1 MAEFQ
6 RFLFLKSDNSAHV
19 CAKTHFSAIREQKGG
34 LRLDSCKPPIKS
46 QIAIREQKG
55 ASRKP
60 NRKPQV
66 QKPQVEKRKQ
76 IDNHQNHAIAT
87 NRRNGHDQINKSE
100 SAVGVPQGLG
110 EQQVFHF
117 SPFCA

>member
-1 MAEFQ
+1 M
-6 RFLFLKSDNSAHV
+6 R
-19 CAKTHFSAIREQKGG
+19 KTHFS
-34 LRLDSCKPPIKS
+34 
-46 QIAIREQKG
+46 AIREQKG

-60 NRKPQV
+60 NRKPQTKPQTKPQV

>member
-1 MAEFQ
+1 M
-6 RFLFLKSDNSAHV
+6 R
-19 CAKTHFSAIREQKGG
+19 KTHFS
-34 LRLDSCKPPIKS
+34 
-46 QIAIREQKG
+46 AIREQKG

>member
-19 CAKTHFSAIREQKGG
+19 CAKTHVS
-34 LRLDSCKPPIKS
+34 
-46 QIAIREQKG
+46 AIREQKG

-60 NRKPQV
+60 NRKPQTKPQV

-110 EQQVFHF
+110 EQQVFHL